1 MHELRLV
8 AARQSRF
15 CANRPKEAVL
25 ATPQRP
31 RRWIFLSETD
41 VMVSEHCVVACHRL
55 VCQGS
60 RKLCEKIV
68 AM

>member
-15 CANRPKEAVL
+15 CANRPKKAAL

-41 VMVSEHCVVACHRL
+41 VMVSEHCVVACRRL
-55 VCQGS
+55 IYARGRVLEG
-60 RKLCEKIV
+60 
-68 AM
+68 